1 MRFRSPFVRRL
12 RDDQRGAT
20 LIEFAIVAPVLCLM
34 LMGAFDIGFSL
45 YLRTVTEG
53 ILQKVGRDATLETSG
68 VASAQTVLDDR
79 VKAQVRALI
88 SSAEVDTERRFFRSF
103 AEAKASKPET
113 FNDVDSSGH
122 CNGGEAYED
131 TNGNNVWDD
140 DGGNEGQGGAK
151 DAVYYTVTVTYDAV
165 FPLWKMIGSDQ
176 SREVKAS
183 TILRN
188 QPYNEQG
195 EYAAPVWKNCA

>member
-1 MRFRSPFVRRL
+1 MRLASFLRRL
-12 RDDQRGAT
+12 RDDPGGAT

-34 LMGAFDIGFSL
+34 LMGAFDVAHSL

-53 ILQKVGRDATLETSG
+53 VMQKAGRDSTLETSSTTSTQD
-68 VASAQTVLDDR
+68 ALDDK
-79 VKAQVRALI
+79 VKAQVRALVN
-88 SSAEVDTERRFFRSF
+88 SAEVDTDRRFYRSF
-103 AEAKASKPET
+103 AEAKEAKPEN
-113 FNDVDSSGH
+113 FNDSDANGR

-131 TNGNNVWDD
+131 VNGNNQWDK

-151 DAVYYTVTVTYDAV
+151 DAVYYTVTVTYDSL
-165 FPLWKMIGSDQ
+165 FPLWRMIGASQ
-176 SREVKAS
+176 ERTVTAS

-195 EYAAPVWKNCA
+195 SYAAPVWKNCP

>member
-1 MRFRSPFVRRL
+1 MRVKAPFVRRL

-20 LIEFAIVAPVLCLM
+20 LIEFAIVAPVLCLL
-34 LMGAFDIGFSL
+34 LMGAFDLGFSL

-68 VASAQTVLDDR
+68 GASAQDALDDR
-79 VKAQVRALI
+79 VEAQVQALI
-88 SSAEVDTERRFFRSF
+88 SSANVDSERRFFRSS

-113 FNDVDSSGH
+113 FNDVDGSGH
-122 CNGGEAYED
+122 CNTGEAYED
-131 TNGNNVWDD
+131 SNGNNVWDA

-165 FPLWKMIGSDQ
+165 FPLWKMIGSSQ
-176 SREVKAS
+176 SRSIEAS

-195 EYAAPVWKNCA
+195 SYAAPVWKNCA